1 MENATMQMRK
11 YFIALAMLCPLP
23 AMAQDAAPTT
33 PAVPATPAA
42 PATSEEPPLS
52 RAQFIQQM
60 DAEFARLD
68 ADGSGFVTPEEIVA
82 AQRSAAR
89 TEALRQNQAV
99 FARLDTDRNGTL
111 SPQEFAALANPGA
124 VPVDAT
130 PLMQQF
136 DGDRDGT
143 ITLIEYRVTTQ
154 ANFDRVDGDRDGMIT
169 PLEMRAAGISGR

>member
-1 MENATMQMRK
+1 MEKATMQFRK
-11 YFIALAMLCPLP
+11 FFIALAAASPV
-23 AMAQDAAPTT
+23 AMSPVAAIAQDQ
-33 PAVPATPAA
+33 AVPAAQPQA
-42 PATSEEPPLS
+42 EPLT

-68 ADGSGFVTPEEIVA
+68 ADQSGFVTAEEIVA
-82 AQRSAAR
+82 SQRSAAQA
-89 TEALRQNQAV
+89 EALRQNQVV
-99 FARLDTDRNGTL
+99 FARLDQDGNGSL

-154 ANFDRVDGDRDGMIT
+154 ANFDRVDGDRDGIVT
-169 PLEMRAAGISGR
+169 PMEMRAAGVSGQ